1 LKLEKTFENVE
12 SVERVFSN
20 EEIVA
25 LLGRYEYAVWSR
37 FLVFIKC
44 NLVDLGVGS
53 KAVN

>member
-1 LKLEKTFENVE
+1 MKLEKTFESME
-12 SVERVFSN
+12 SVQKVFSN

-25 LLGRYEYAVWSR
+25 LLGRYEYAVLSR

-44 NLVDLGVGS
+44 NLVDLGVGT